1 MGTMIMSTTTG
12 PDGES
17 IGHLS
22 FPLGP
27 NSGGSPNNDALP
39 TMFTKSIATA
49 QHQQSQGHAVNSINA
64 QGNLSHVGGAYHNT
78 VTPPDFS
85 IPSRISS
92 SPDATHHIP
101 PHSTS
106 SQQSDVM
113 SPQKVSQSRVI
124 TLVSFNRVFLI
135 AFNLIFIE
143 TSRITIVRFSFIGIA
158 KYAPLKPGG

>member
-22 FPLGP
+22 FPLGH

-39 TMFTKSIATA
+39 NTFTSGISTA
-49 QHQQSQGHAVNSINA
+49 QHQQSQGHAVNSSNA
-64 QGNLSHVGGAYHNT
+64 QGNLSHLVGAYHNT

-113 SPQKVSQSRVI
+113 SPQKVSQSRVVP
-124 TLVSFNRVFLI
+124 LVSFDRVFLFVVNQI
-135 AFNLIFIE
+135 CRN
-143 TSRITIVRFSFIGIA
+143 ITNNYCSLLDYRDC
-158 KYAPLKPGG
+158 